1 MVGAA
6 EIVCRSPVRPAGEGS
21 GDVGPVN
28 LVGFGMENGITLE
41 SQGRRMNRFVVH
53 TTEVFGT
60 EVLEQIWLLPSNRV
74 CLTG

>member
-41 SQGRRMNRFVVH
+41 SQDESVRRTYDGSVRH
-53 TTEVFGT
+53 GG
-60 EVLEQIWLLPSNRV
+60 P
-74 CLTG
+74 